1 MTKSPATMPAPK
13 AMSKSELVAEIAKQT
28 GLSLKQ
34 SKELV
39 ESIFATI
46 TKGLKKQGKV
56 SISGFGNFELKKRPK
71 RKGRNPAT
79 GAEITIPAKTVLKF
93 RPLKG
98 LKDAVLPAGKK

>member
-1 MTKSPATMPAPK
+1 MTKTAAPAPK
-13 AMSKSELVAEIAKQT
+13 AMSKADLITEVATKTGMGGKDAK
-28 GLSLKQ
+28 
-34 SKELV
+34 EVV
-39 ESIFATI
+39 ETVFTTI

-98 LKDAVLPAGKK
+98 FKEGVLPPGKK

>member
-1 MTKSPATMPAPK
+1 MTSKTPAPAK
-13 AMSKSELVAEIAKQT
+13 AMSKTDLIAEVAKQT
-28 GLSLKQ
+28 GMST
-34 SKELV
+34 KEAKATV
-39 ESIFATI
+39 EATLDTI

-56 SISGFGNFELKKRPK
+56 AISGFGNFELKKRPK

>member
-1 MTKSPATMPAPK
+1 MSKTAPTAPK
-13 AMSKSELVAEIAKQT
+13 AMSKADLTAEVAKQT
-28 GLSLKQ
+28 GMSN
-34 SKELV
+34 KEAKAALD
-39 ESIFATI
+39 ATIDAI

-56 SISGFGNFELKKRPK
+56 AISGFGNFELKKRPK

-98 LKDAVLPAGKK
+98 LKDAVLPVGK

>member
-1 MTKSPATMPAPK
+1 MTSKTAATPK
-13 AMSKSELVAEIAKQT
+13 AMSKTDLIADVAKQT
-28 GLSLKQ
+28 GMSNKDA
-34 SKELV
+34 KAAV
-39 ESIFATI
+39 EAVTEAI
-46 TKGLKKQGKV
+46 TRGLKKQGKV
-56 SISGFGNFELKKRPK
+56 VLSGFGNFELKKRPK